1 MGKLI
6 VKPVVTINGVDLT
19 SRFSSCE
26 INSERDVHDVTDFS
40 AVTHKQ
46 KMLGLG
52 DGTMSF
58 EGFQDFAAAMTDA
71 TLWPIHINGTEV
83 PIVVKATSASVSTTN
98 PEYHMTGILPTYTP
112 LSGNVGDPS
121 TISVEFQNSGSSGIT
136 RVTA

>member
-1 MGKLI
+1 MAKLI
-6 VKPVVTINGVDLT
+6 VKPVVTINGVNLT

-71 TLWPIHINGTEV
+71 TLWPIHSAGSEV
-83 PIVVKATSASVSTTN
+83 PITVKATDAAISTTN
-98 PEYHMTGILPTYTP
+98 PEYRMTGVLPSYTP
-112 LSGNVGDPS
+112 LSGSVGEPS
-121 TISVEFQNSGSSGIT
+121 TISIEFENSGSAGIT
-136 RVTA
+136 RHTA